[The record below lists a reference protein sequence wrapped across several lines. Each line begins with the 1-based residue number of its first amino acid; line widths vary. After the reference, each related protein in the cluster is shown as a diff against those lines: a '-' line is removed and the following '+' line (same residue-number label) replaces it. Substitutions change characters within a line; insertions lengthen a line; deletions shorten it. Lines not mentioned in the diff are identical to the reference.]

1 MIEYIV
7 FCTIKILRNV
17 LHRQEPG
24 AARRFSRQLQHPLPP
39 QAECLRRT
47 LIESRPVGSTHE
59 HISNNLNG
67 RGGHW
72 SWDGTNPHIAGD
84 QRLAVELELMA
95 ESAIDGIRVE
105 VAAPVLAP
113 RGVVV
118 LLKDVN
124 LKKSKPQ
131 LSTSARHH
139 GNKRQTNCLP

>member
-1 MIEYIV
+1 
-7 FCTIKILRNV
+7 
-17 LHRQEPG
+17 
-24 AARRFSRQLQHPLPP
+24 
-39 QAECLRRT
+39 
-47 LIESRPVGSTHE
+47 
-59 HISNNLNG
+59 
-67 RGGHW
+67 
-72 SWDGTNPHIAGD
+72 
-84 QRLAVELELMA
+84 MA